1 MMNRRALFL
10 MVFVVAASLV
20 LWLQGDDVL
29 FGSWPA
35 KILGGRSGTD
45 DAVGG
50 EAFTGAKD
58 EEAAKKETNNGVP
71 MPYASESVMGYSPA
85 VFQEGG
91 RSNPPPPAKDPKLY
105 GTPPPDSQ
113 RFATLLGERSRDNL
127 WLACQTRRASCKD
140 PLQKIK

>member
-1 MMNRRALFL
+1 MNRRALFL
-10 MVFVVAASLV
+10 VVFVLAASLV

-35 KILGGRSGTD
+35 KILGGRRNSTD
-45 DAVGG
+45 ETVG
-50 EAFTGAKD
+50 EAFTAVVDD
-58 EEAAKKETNNGVP
+58 EINHDVP

-105 GTPPPDSQ
+105 GTPLPDSQ

-140 PLQKIK
+140 PAKKIK